1 LVAVFEIG
9 FVLTGRTGEAA
20 SAVLADDVVAEL
32 VALAVA
38 AGAELLEHPA
48 SAPMLTRATTGKVR
62 YVIFFMLF
70 DFP

>member
-1 LVAVFEIG
+1 M
-9 FVLTGRTGEAA
+9 
-20 SAVLADDVVAEL
+20 LADDVVA
-32 VALAVA
+32 ALAVLA
-38 AGAELLEHPA
+38 VAVGAELFEHPA